1 MKITAKSKVLYL
13 IGVCCI
19 IFLLWLGNE
28 GDNPLAYLGSELQY
42 SFGVLDSNNALVIR
56 DSVARSGI
64 VASTPQIVVN
74 RGTYTINFDY
84 ITDTEGNAVEL
95 WEQGSKLAGHCN
107 RRRPVFRRNLRWQRM
122 RSSYQSG

>member
-1 MKITAKSKVLYL
+1 M
-13 IGVCCI
+13 
-19 IFLLWLGNE
+19 
-28 GDNPLAYLGSELQY
+28 
-42 SFGVLDSNNALVIR
+42 LDSNNALVIR

-95 WEQGSKLAGHCN
+95 WEQGSKVAGWTLQPTQTRFSQEFTLAKDAKQLSVRLNYEGTGSFTIQRLELAPRTFFYTAN
-107 RRRPVFRRNLRWQRM
+107 RD
-122 RSSYQSG
+122 

>member
-74 RGTYTINFDY
+74 RGTYQNQSVHCL
-84 ITDTEGNAVEL
+84 AAL
-95 WEQGSKLAGHCN
+95 WSALLWFLHPLCLPDRKK
-107 RRRPVFRRNLRWQRM
+107 
-122 RSSYQSG
+122 